1 MSTLISAPGNKTAV
15 LFGQRKDALTLTQ
28 KQRKSPEIVRFQD
41 FYGTGIHNVLDE
53 KHRHECAYSTVPQRY
68 LCFHHKKRGIIMK
81 KVKIKLDDVERR
93 ILVKLLYEKRNELI
107 REGRY
112 TDAIDEL
119 ILKIIDAKGC

>member
-1 MSTLISAPGNKTAV
+1 MFDIVFVKGIVVGQAIRELDIDGRIASLHQFQVYQQSPGAAIT
-15 LFGQRKDALTLTQ
+15 
-28 KQRKSPEIVRFQD
+28 I
-41 FYGTGIHNVLDE
+41 DE
-53 KHRHECAYSTVPQRY
+53 GMDSLK
-68 LCFHHKKRGIIMK
+68 FDM
-81 KVKIKLDDVERR
+81 ERR

>member
-1 MSTLISAPGNKTAV
+1 MVRVFITYLMKST
-15 LFGQRKDALTLTQ
+15 
-28 KQRKSPEIVRFQD
+28 
-41 FYGTGIHNVLDE
+41 GTNAHIQPYRRDIFV
-53 KHRHECAYSTVPQRY
+53 
-68 LCFHHKKRGIIMK
+68 FIIKKRGIIMK
-81 KVKIKLDDVERR
+81 KVKIKLDDMERR

>member
-1 MSTLISAPGNKTAV
+1 MKNVKPETLIRVAFRWVQV
-15 LFGQRKDALTLTQ
+15 LSYLYRNTKREAKASLF
-28 KQRKSPEIVRFQD
+28 VF
-41 FYGTGIHNVLDE
+41 GTGIHNVLDE
-53 KHRHECAYSTVPQRY
+53 KHQHEYAYSTVPQRY

-81 KVKIKLDDVERR
+81 KVKIKLDDMERR

>member
-1 MSTLISAPGNKTAV
+1 MVRENIADYFTLQLSFN
-15 LFGQRKDALTLTQ
+15 
-28 KQRKSPEIVRFQD
+28 
-41 FYGTGIHNVLDE
+41 GTEHTFSINFWG
-53 KHRHECAYSTVPQRY
+53 A
-68 LCFHHKKRGIIMK
+68 IMK
-81 KVKIKLDDVERR
+81 KIKIKLDDMERR

>member
-1 MSTLISAPGNKTAV
+1 MQGRAGCRRYKPHTDEIKEGGFRLPL
-15 LFGQRKDALTLTQ
+15 LFGAG
-28 KQRKSPEIVRFQD
+28 V
-41 FYGTGIHNVLDE
+41 HNVLDE

-81 KVKIKLDDVERR
+81 KVKIKLDDMERR

-119 ILKIIDAKGC
+119 ILKIIDTKGC

>member
-1 MSTLISAPGNKTAV
+1 MISG
-15 LFGQRKDALTLTQ
+15 FGA
-28 KQRKSPEIVRFQD
+28 
-41 FYGTGIHNVLDE
+41 GIHNVLDE

-68 LCFHHKKRGIIMK
+68 LCFHHKKRGITMK
-81 KVKIKLDDVERR
+81 KVKIKLDDIERC

-107 REGRY
+107 SEGRY

>member
-1 MSTLISAPGNKTAV
+1 MEAVDESLVFVGRAESAAQV
-15 LFGQRKDALTLTQ
+15 
-28 KQRKSPEIVRFQD
+28 E
-41 FYGTGIHNVLDE
+41 H
-53 KHRHECAYSTVPQRY
+53 
-68 LCFHHKKRGIIMK
+68 GIIIIQGQLSK
-81 KVKIKLDDVERR
+81 QG